1 MEFNIDYLLPVVSI
15 GLALHL
21 ILIGIKD
28 LQSFFKSTKNKLSL
42 LENNLTTRLTLD
54 FEHSDLFEIIPNDKI
69 FSSTQDSVVI
79 MRKSIYSSLGHNTIH
94 FVCLI
99 YGVLINIIL
108 SFANRLNILSTN
120 FTFSHTWIVKLFFIL
135 SVIVLV
141 SVIFESFRIVFTV
154 ANRKRTLLSMLTND
168 KKREGVSIIPK
179 FYKNFNITKKYYF
192 LPLITSVLT
201 ILLLLKISN
210 SDTIFL
216 IEIVLMVNLYFILT
230 VKLFANLYI
239 NFKIHKLNKVLNF
252 QS

>member
-1 MEFNIDYLLPVVSI
+1 MESNIDYLLPVVSI

-28 LQSFFKSTKNKLSL
+28 LQSFFKSTKHKLAL
-42 LENNLTTRLTLD
+42 LENNLTTRLTID
-54 FEHSDLFEIIPNDKI
+54 FEHSDLFEIIPNDRI

-79 MRKSIYSSLGHNTIH
+79 MRKSIYSCLGHNTIH

-99 YGVLINIIL
+99 YGVFINTIL

-120 FTFSHTWIVKLFFIL
+120 LESSNTWIVKMFLIL
-135 SVIVLV
+135 SSIVLV
-141 SVIFESFRIVFTV
+141 FVIFESYRIVFTV

-179 FYKNFNITKKYYF
+179 FYKNFNITNKFYL
-192 LPLITSVLT
+192 LPLLTS
-201 ILLLLKISN
+201 ILCIYLLINLFV
-210 SDTIFL
+210 SDSIFL
-216 IEIVLMVNLYFILT
+216 IEIVLLVNLYFILT

-239 NFKIHKLNKVLNF
+239 NFKIHHLNKILNF
-252 QS
+252 KG